1 MTRMK
6 KLVVLF
12 MTLVA
17 LTACQKD
24 FFPLSMDTAIKK
36 VEKIIK
42 QYPSRDWYAS
52 KSIIAPETVLQYSQ
66 FGKLWDDPEMIHE
79 YVSPNYRAWLV
90 VIAEDNNY
98 DATPDECLHLFI
110 DADTGEYSEVWL
122 KGMAIVEWGSTP
134 YSRSVQS
141 KGGK

>member
-1 MTRMK
+1 MK
-6 KLVVLF
+6 RLIVLF

-24 FFPLSMDTAIKK
+24 SFPLTMDTAIKK

-90 VIAEDNNY
+90 VIVSDSSIHG
-98 DATPDECLHLFI
+98 TDECLHPFV
-110 DADTGEYSEVWL
+110 DADTGNYSEVWL
-122 KGMAIVEWGSTP
+122 KGQAIVEWGSTP
-134 YSRSVQS
+134 YSRAMQS
-141 KGGK
+141 NSGK

>member
-1 MTRMK
+1 MK
-6 KLVVLF
+6 RLIVLF

-24 FFPLSMDTAIKK
+24 SFPLTMDTAIKK

-42 QYPSRDWYAS
+42 QYPGRDWYAS
-52 KSIIAPETVLQYSQ
+52 KSIIAPETVLQYSE

-90 VIAEDNNY
+90 VIVSDSSIHG
-98 DATPDECLHLFI
+98 TDECLHLFV

-134 YSRSVQS
+134 YSRAMQS
-141 KGGK
+141 NSGK

>member
-1 MTRMK
+1 
-6 KLVVLF
+6 

-24 FFPLSMDTAIKK
+24 SFPLTMDTAIKK

-42 QYPSRDWYAS
+42 QYPNRDWFAS

-98 DATPDECLHLFI
+98 DAAPDECLHLFI

-134 YSRSVQS
+134 FSRAMQAN
-141 KGGK
+141 GGK

>member
-1 MTRMK
+1 
-6 KLVVLF
+6 

-24 FFPLSMDTAIKK
+24 SFPLTMDTAIKK

-98 DATPDECLHLFI
+98 DAAPDECLHLFI
-110 DADTGEYSEVWL
+110 DADTGEYSKVWL

-134 YSRSVQS
+134 YSRAMQS
-141 KGGK
+141 NSGK

>member
-1 MTRMK
+1 MRR
-6 KLVVLF
+6 LIVLF

-42 QYPSRDWYAS
+42 QYPNRDWYAS

-66 FGKLWDDPEMIHE
+66 FGKLWDDPEMIYE
-79 YVSPNYRAWLV
+79 YVSPNYRTWLV
-90 VIAEDNNY
+90 VIAQDPSI
-98 DATPDECLHLFI
+98 DGIDECLHLFI

-134 YSRSVQS
+134 YSRAMQS

>member
-1 MTRMK
+1 
-6 KLVVLF
+6 

-24 FFPLSMDTAIKK
+24 SFPLTMDTAIKK

-90 VIAEDNNY
+90 VIMSDSSING
-98 DATPDECLHLFI
+98 TDECLHLFV
-110 DADTGEYSEVWL
+110 DADTGNYTKVWL
-122 KGMAIVEWGSTP
+122 KGQAIVEWGSTP
-134 YSRSVQS
+134 YSRAMQS
-141 KGGK
+141 NQGK

>member
-1 MTRMK
+1 MK
-6 KLVVLF
+6 RLIVLF

-24 FFPLSMDTAIKK
+24 SFPLTMDTAIKK

-42 QYPSRDWYAS
+42 QYPGRDWYAS

-90 VIAEDNNY
+90 VIMSDSSING
-98 DATPDECLHLFI
+98 TDECLHLFV
-110 DADTGEYSEVWL
+110 DADTGNYTEVWL
-122 KGMAIVEWGSTP
+122 KGQAIVEWGSTP
-134 YSRSVQS
+134 YSRAMQS
-141 KGGK
+141 NQGK

>member
-1 MTRMK
+1 MK
-6 KLVVLF
+6 RLIVLF

-24 FFPLSMDTAIKK
+24 SFPLTMGTAIKK

-42 QYPSRDWYAS
+42 QYPGRDWYAS

-90 VIAEDNNY
+90 VIMSDSSING
-98 DATPDECLHLFI
+98 TDECLHLFV
-110 DADTGEYSEVWL
+110 DADTGNYTEVWL
-122 KGMAIVEWGSTP
+122 KGQAIVEWGSTP
-134 YSRSVQS
+134 YSRAMQS
-141 KGGK
+141 NQGK

>member
-6 KLVVLF
+6 RLIVLF

-24 FFPLSMDTAIKK
+24 SFPLTMDTAIKK

-42 QYPSRDWYAS
+42 QYPGRDWYAS

-90 VIAEDNNY
+90 VIMSNSSING
-98 DATPDECLHLFI
+98 TDECLHLFV
-110 DADTGEYSEVWL
+110 DADTGNYSEVWL
-122 KGMAIVEWGSTP
+122 KGQAIVEWGSTP
-134 YSRSVQS
+134 YSRAMQS
-141 KGGK
+141 NSGK

>member
-1 MTRMK
+1 MK

-24 FFPLSMDTAIKK
+24 SFPLTMDTAIKK

-98 DATPDECLHLFI
+98 DAAPDECLHLFI

-134 YSRSVQS
+134 YSRAMQS
-141 KGGK
+141 NSGK

>member
-1 MTRMK
+1 MK
-6 KLVVLF
+6 KLIVLF

-24 FFPLSMDTAIKK
+24 SFPLTMDTAIKK

-98 DATPDECLHLFI
+98 DAAPDECLHLFI

-134 YSRSVQS
+134 YSRAMQS
-141 KGGK
+141 NSGK

>member
-1 MTRMK
+1 
-6 KLVVLF
+6 

-24 FFPLSMDTAIKK
+24 SFPLTMDTAIKK

-98 DATPDECLHLFI
+98 DAAPDECLHLFI

-134 YSRSVQS
+134 FSRAMQAN
-141 KGGK
+141 GGK